1 MPHLSLLL
9 QHQDKDSLLNGF
21 TESEMHPASWSW
33 RGRQCM
39 SMLCRPLAHMQALTG
54 LDLLQVFQGK
64 VVEGDP
70 NQCGHI
76 ICTVAGSGP
85 SKQTINYSTER
96 VVGNGSFGVVFQAT
110 CLESGETVGLLTL
123 LCSASA

>member
-1 MPHLSLLL
+1 M
-9 QHQDKDSLLNGF
+9 Q
-21 TESEMHPASWSW
+21 
-33 RGRQCM
+33 
-39 SMLCRPLAHMQALTG
+39 MLCRPLAHMQALTCS
-54 LDLLQVFQGK
+54 DLLQVFQGK

-110 CLESGETVGLLTL
+110 CLESGETVGLLTPSS
-123 LCSASA
+123 SASAWNMHMEHTPL

>member
-1 MPHLSLLL
+1 MLAACSMCAAAAMHGSGTSGCL
-9 QHQDKDSLLNGF
+9 H
-21 TESEMHPASWSW
+21 TES
-33 RGRQCM
+33 
-39 SMLCRPLAHMQALTG
+39 ALPYF
-54 LDLLQVFQGK
+54 QVFQGR

-85 SKQTINYSTER
+85 TKQTINYSTER

-110 CLESGETVGLLTL
+110 CLESGETVRSLRPVNASDCELLTGQ
-123 LCSASA
+123 APRWA

>member
-1 MPHLSLLL
+1 M
-9 QHQDKDSLLNGF
+9 Q
-21 TESEMHPASWSW
+21 
-33 RGRQCM
+33 
-39 SMLCRPLAHMQALTG
+39 MLCRPVAHMQALTCS
-54 LDLLQVFQGK
+54 DLLQVFQGK

-110 CLESGETVGLLTL
+110 CLESGETVGSPTL
-123 LCSASA
+123 FV